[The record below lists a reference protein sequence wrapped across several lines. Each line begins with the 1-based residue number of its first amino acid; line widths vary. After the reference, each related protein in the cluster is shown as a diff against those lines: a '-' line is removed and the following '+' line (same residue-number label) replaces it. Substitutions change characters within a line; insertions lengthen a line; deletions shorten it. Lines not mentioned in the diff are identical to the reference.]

1 VAVPVRK
8 DVRKDEES
16 ITQVLVDL
24 KDLTVSYAK
33 QETVDPIKGLG
44 RYVGFGVAGS
54 LCLALGV
61 ILLSLAGLRALQT
74 QTGTSLTGNLS
85 WLPYVFTLVFLGVV
99 IALAVYAI
107 SKEARR
113 REQREQEL
121 SMSEEARQ

>member
-16 ITQVLVDL
+16 VTQVLVDL

-44 RYVGFGVAGS
+44 RYIGLGVAGS

-61 ILLSLAGLRALQT
+61 VLLAVGGLRALQT
-74 QTGTSLTGNLS
+74 QTGTAFTGNLS
-85 WLPYVFTLVFLGVV
+85 WLPYLFTLAFLGVV
-99 IALAVYAI
+99 AGFAVYAI
-107 SKEARR
+107 SKESRDR
-113 REQREQEL
+113 QQREEEL
-121 SMSEEARQ
+121 S